1 MYAYHVKE
9 YLGIRILHKPSKT
22 SDVDVRFTINAK
34 LASQFT
40 YDEYKKIKILEER

>member
-1 MYAYHVKE
+1 M
-9 YLGIRILHKPSKT
+9 LQNFR
-22 SDVDVRFTINAK
+22 DVDVRFNSNAK